1 MSEEQLKKRLVY
13 ISIVVSLFL
22 AGGAWFDD
30 SLQTFKKGKVIFSE
44 PEIVFDIEIAETEDQ
59 RAQGLMYR
67 ELLALNAGMLFIF
80 EAEGIQRVWMKNTLI
95 ALDVIFL
102 SNKGKVVSILQYLKP
117 CKRPVC
123 EIYTSKVSAKYMLE
137 VNAGVVKKAG
147 LMIGQQSVFS
157 RL

>member
-1 MSEEQLKKRLVY
+1 MSEQQLKKRLVY

-22 AGGAWFDD
+22 AGGVWFDD

-44 PEIVFDIEIAETEDQ
+44 PESVFDIEIAETEDQ

-67 ELLALNAGMLFIF
+67 ESLALNAGMLFIF
-80 EAEGIQRVWMKNTLI
+80 EQEGIQRVWMKNTLI

-102 SNKGKVVSILQYLKP
+102 SSKGKVVSILHDLKP